1 VNAGSRRKG
10 RELAMKLL
18 YQCELG
24 GSDLD
29 TVCGTFEEFTA
40 AAATA
45 RDFSLFLARGVQQ
58 NRAEIDTKLKESLK
72 GWSEDR
78 LAAIDATVMRVAIFE
93 LLFCDDIPARV
104 AIDEAI
110 DLSREYSTE
119 GSSKFVNGVLDAVA
133 TRHAAHKL
141 TQTKNT

>member
-1 VNAGSRRKG
+1 
-10 RELAMKLL
+10 MKLL

-24 GSDLD
+24 GQPLD
-29 TVCGTFEEFTA
+29 AVCATFEEFTGA
-40 AAATA
+40 GETS
-45 RDFSLFLARGVQQ
+45 RDFSLLLAKGVQA
-58 NRAEIDTKLKESLK
+58 NRPAIDAKLKESLK
-72 GWSEDR
+72 DWSEDR

-133 TRHAAHKL
+133 TRHAPHKL
-141 TQTKNT
+141 APAKHL

>member
-1 VNAGSRRKG
+1 MNAGSRRKS

-24 GSDLD
+24 GQKLD
-29 TVCGTFEEFTA
+29 AVCATFEEFTEA
-40 AAATA
+40 AERA
-45 RDFSLFLARGVQQ
+45 RDFALLLAKGVQAH
-58 NRAEIDTKLKESLK
+58 RAEIDAKLKECLK
-72 GWSEDR
+72 DWSEDR

-93 LLFCDDIPARV
+93 MVFCDDIPARV

-133 TRHAAHKL
+133 TRHAPHKL
-141 TQTKNT
+141 SQTKPA